1 MPSTMTLTWA
11 PTPPA
16 RVDDALKV
24 IVSGPTPDVAGVVV
38 VVEVVGVVGVVVVVV
53 VGVGVAV
60 EVVVV
65 VGGVVVGNWDAGR
78 LNSAV
83 PFQYML
89 PEDAIS
95 PGPPVAW

>member
-1 MPSTMTLTWA
+1 MTLTWA

-53 VGVGVAV
+53 VGVVVAV

-65 VGGVVVGNWDAGR
+65 VGVVGVGDGNIDVGNI
-78 LNSAV
+78 NSAV
-83 PFQYML
+83 PLQYIL
-89 PEDAIS
+89 PVPRRS